1 MTVDSTVQTPLMFL
15 ISSVAASEKGVLG
28 GNQTRR
34 GSFALCQVVIYCKYV
49 TPNRHVIVLSMKKRM
64 MSWLKRSYNSR
75 ADGAMIRKGER

>member
-1 MTVDSTVQTPLMFL
+1 MFS

-34 GSFALCQVVIYCKYV
+34 GSFALCLSSNLLQNV

-64 MSWLKRSYNSR
+64 MSLLNEVVT
-75 ADGAMIRKGER
+75 AALMV